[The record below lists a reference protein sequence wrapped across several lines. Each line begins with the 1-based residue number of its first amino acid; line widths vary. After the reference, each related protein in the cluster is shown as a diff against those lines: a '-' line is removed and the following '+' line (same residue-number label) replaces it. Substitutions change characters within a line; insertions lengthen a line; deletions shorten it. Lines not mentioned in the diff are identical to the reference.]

1 MQCSLFAS
9 LLIFVFLV
17 WGKENGEWGLQGLVF
32 ISSSEKDMHT
42 EIDAFKSYNESRFF
56 RMTSLPSW
64 HNFCFAF
71 VAVKLFSVH
80 VIKDTETC
88 QTSFFLVCDLM
99 LHLFTVSSIL
109 ANS

>member
-1 MQCSLFAS
+1 
-9 LLIFVFLV
+9 
-17 WGKENGEWGLQGLVF
+17 
-32 ISSSEKDMHT
+32 MHT
-42 EIDAFKSYNESRFF
+42 EMDAFKSYDESRFF

-64 HNFCFAF
+64 HYFCFAF

-80 VIKDTETC
+80 MIKDTETC

-99 LHLFTVSSIL
+99 LHLCTVSSIL